1 MRKRILLIALALFA
15 LGCMAQGTKNWEEYL
30 NELSDMEDMDN
41 VSWEQYHDILA
52 EYAEQPMN
60 INTATRE
67 DLERLPF
74 LGNQQIEDI
83 QAYIY

>member
-60 INTATRE
+60 HGKTWNGFPSWAINR
-67 DLERLPF
+67 
-74 LGNQQIEDI
+74 
-83 QAYIY
+83 